1 MIYILY
7 YDHNGISVNQK
18 SQYIVD
24 QYKKRRRLF
33 LGAGISAVVII
44 VLLVIGAVFQPLE
57 VFFQMRTDRESNQ
70 HFTQAQPTPE
80 SFSQHEEQEDMARM
94 WSNGKCEGKGS
105 TKFKNSPIAVD
116 NLSFIFP
123 MGRMASAHVTPTDH
137 QYWIPIGVKSTGGL
151 TDEPEKFEI
160 YAPADGYI
168 VSIEHSTQAITEGSK
183 QPPQDDYRIIFEH
196 SCTFYSLLIHINKV
210 KKEIL
215 DQITFKED
223 SPGHSSGF
231 GRVGVK
237 QAEVIGRSG
246 AHQFDFAV
254 INTEVTLHGFINP
267 QSYNAE
273 PWKIHTV
280 DTFDYFDEPLRSQ
293 LTARSVRTTVPMG
306 GKIDYDIPGK
316 LVGNWFR
323 EGSGGYF
330 GNTTDR
336 GASGRYWDSHL
347 SVVYDPIDPAKITV
361 STGNFNGT
369 SAQFAVLGNSPDPK
383 SVDEKSGVI
392 KYELVERDYITSS
405 GQVWDERMF
414 DKNLKFRAGSQIRG
428 VALFQVLPNQKIKV
442 EFFPNQKA
450 SQVSGFTPKAQIYE
464 R

>member
-1 MIYILY
+1 M
-7 YDHNGISVNQK
+7 NQK
-18 SQYIVD
+18 LVYID
-24 QYKKRRRLF
+24 LYKKQRRLF
-33 LGAGISAVVII
+33 LGTGIAVVVII

-70 HFTQAQPTPE
+70 HFNQPQPTPQN
-80 SFSQHEEQEDMARM
+80 FSQHPEQEDLARM
-94 WSNGKCEGKGS
+94 WSNGKCEGMGS

-160 YAPADGYI
+160 YAPSDGYI
-168 VSIEHSTQAITEGSK
+168 VSIEHSTQAITEGSNL
-183 QPPQDDYRIIFEH
+183 PPQNDYRIIFEH

-215 DQITFKED
+215 DQITFKQD
-223 SPGHSSGF
+223 SQWHSYGS
-231 GRVGVK
+231 GRVRVK
-237 QAEVIGRSG
+237 MGEMIGRSG

-254 INTEVTLHGFINP
+254 INTQVNLPGFVNP
-267 QSYNAE
+267 QSYSAE

-280 DTFDYFDEPLRSQ
+280 DPFDYFEEPLRSQ
-293 LTARSVRTTVPMG
+293 LIAKSVRWVPPIG
-306 GKIDYDIPGK
+306 GKIDYDIDGK

-323 EGSGGYF
+323 QGSGGYF

-347 SVVYDPIDPAKITV
+347 SVVYDPVDPVQIIV
-361 STGNFNGT
+361 STGNFNGA

-383 SVDEKSGVI
+383 NVDEKSGVV
-392 KYELVERDYITSS
+392 KYELTGFDYQTSS
-405 GQVWDERMF
+405 GSTWDELKF
-414 DKNLKFRAGSQIRG
+414 DSSLKFRAGVGVRG
-428 VALFQVLPNQKIKV
+428 VALFQVLSNQKIKV

-450 SQVSGFTPKAQIYE
+450 SQVSGFTPKSQIYE